1 VEAEVRLAAAAI
13 GALVLLGCATVT
25 PQERLAARA
34 IPIMVGDPRPGCED
48 VGTVSGGSYMA
59 DNDAVRDQLRL
70 AAARRGANY
79 IRLDGT
85 RPGYSIGTA
94 FRCPE
99 TAAPAAP
106 PALSSAGADHPV
118 KG

>member
-1 VEAEVRLAAAAI
+1 MRLAAAAI
-13 GALVLLGCATVT
+13 LALVLSGCATVT
-25 PQERLAARA
+25 PQERLAART
-34 IPIMVGDPRPGCED
+34 IQIMTGDPRPGCED

-59 DNDAVRDQLRL
+59 DNDAVRDQMRL
-70 AAARRGANY
+70 AAARKGANY

-99 TAAPAAP
+99 TTAPAAP
-106 PALSSAGADHPV
+106 PPLSTASTDQ
-118 KG
+118 